1 MAINPAELDLKEE
14 TLIKINRVAK
24 VVTGGRRF
32 RFNSIV
38 TVGDGKGHVGVGFGK
53 AKEVASAISKA
64 KENAKKNLR
73 KVPVINGTLP
83 HAVQAKF
90 GASKVLLKP
99 ASPGTG
105 LIAGA
110 AVRAVLE
117 QAYQTFLGW
126 QFLLEDSFHRPL
138 YEWKVRQWME
148 EGLLPSKPEIFLW
161 LSWGCSARAARHRC
175 RWRM

>member
-24 VVTGGRRF
+24 VITGGRRF
-32 RFNSIV
+32 SFNSIV
-38 TVGDGKGHVGVGFGK
+38 AVGDGHGHVGVGFGK
-53 AKEVASAISKA
+53 ANEVASAISKA

-83 HAVQAKF
+83 HTVRAKF
-90 GASKVLLKP
+90 GASRVLLKP

-110 AVRAVLE
+110 AVRAVLQ
-117 QAYQTFLGW
+117 QAGYTDVLTKCTG
-126 QFLLEDSFHRPL
+126 STNAVNV
-138 YEWKVRQWME
+138 VRATQNA
-148 EGLLPSKPEIFLW
+148 
-161 LSWGCSARAARHRC
+161 LSMLKDAIEVARKRG
-175 RWRM
+175 MTIQELFG

>member
-110 AVRAVLE
+110 SVRAVLE
-117 QAYQTFLGW
+117 QAGYTDVLTKCTGSTNPINVVRATQKALGM
-126 QFLLEDSFHRPL
+126 LRDAIE
-138 YEWKVRQWME
+138 V
-148 EGLLPSKPEIFLW
+148 
-161 LSWGCSARAARHRC
+161 ARRRG
-175 RWRM
+175 MTVKELFG